1 MTRTGR
7 AAWHPARRRS
17 AHEGRT
23 GSCGTLGRRPTLSRS
38 PTLSAK
44 QPGRSTT
51 PAPQPTRRER
61 RAAARR
67 AEAARTSSSSSAWR
81 SPTVLITIAAV
92 VIALAVIAI
101 LNNRPGEAS
110 GTGSTATPAP
120 AGSAANVAVTAPGS
134 PLPDGVTRDGRTL
147 GPATAK
153 VTLDVWEDFQCPA
166 CGSFS
171 NQIEPVL
178 ISRYVVPGQLK
189 ITYHDFAF
197 IGQESQDAASAA
209 RCAGQQGKF
218 WEFHDYLFANQNGE
232 NQGWFTR
239 DRFVAIAGKIGLDQA
254 AFQACYDGGA
264 QRQAVTAETQSG
276 STVGV
281 ASTPTLILDGRTLS
295 LSSYTSWDDFLGDI
309 DRTIIAAG
317 GSIAPSSP
325 TPAASPSS

>member
-1 MTRTGR
+1 MI
-7 AAWHPARRRS
+7 
-17 AHEGRT
+17 
-23 GSCGTLGRRPTLSRS
+23 
-38 PTLSAK
+38 
-44 QPGRSTT
+44 
-51 PAPQPTRRER
+51 
-61 RAAARR
+61 
-67 AEAARTSSSSSAWR
+67 
-81 SPTVLITIAAV
+81 V
-92 VIALAVIAI
+92 ALAVIAV
-101 LNNRPGEAS
+101 LNNRPGQAS
-110 GTGSTATPAP
+110 GTGSTGTPAP
-120 AGSAANVAVTAPGS
+120 AASGAANVVTAPGS
-134 PLPDGVTRDGRTL
+134 PLPDGIVRDGRTL
-147 GPATAK
+147 GPSTAK
-153 VTLDVWEDFQCPA
+153 VTLDIWEDFQCPA
-166 CGSFS
+166 CANFT

-197 IGQESQDAASAA
+197 IGQESQDASSAA

-239 DRFVAIAGKIGLDQA
+239 ARFVAIADKIGLDQA
-254 AFQACYDGGA
+254 AFQACYDGGS

-276 STVGV
+276 SAAGV
-281 ASTPTLILDGRTLS
+281 SSTPTLILDGRTLA